1 MPKKCVVGDG
11 VEVKRYKKTEEMTK
25 WIIEKCN
32 RIVTIRTC
40 ELIVKILMNRCKD
53 VKIMQFLELNYNF
66 VAVKF

>member
-1 MPKKCVVGDG
+1 
-11 VEVKRYKKTEEMTK
+11 MTK